1 MRLAKSPAQYVK
13 NISYS
18 NLSQKV
24 LAFRHGTHLLWLFFI
39 EIYVVLFL
47 SHIKNNTILTSK
59 EKQNKIIYV
68 SSFIEKKEN
77 IDLPL

>member
-1 MRLAKSPAQYVK
+1 MA
-13 NISYS
+13 
-18 NLSQKV
+18 
-24 LAFRHGTHLLWLFFI
+24 FFI

-77 IDLPL
+77 RGLPL